1 MAGLVTGQELP
12 CHLLCVGSPDSV
24 DFVSLWLC
32 WGNLTAEQQTDPEEI
47 SGKRF
52 KKPVLCWRAGDI
64 GDNLTPGGNATDVKN
79 AFWGIDP
86 NDEDTYIEAK
96 NTLLPL
102 LIPAINI
109 MWMGS
114 IMILRIMEH

>member
-32 WGNLTAEQQTDPEEI
+32 WGNLTAEQQTDLRKFQE
-47 SGKRF
+47 KVQ
-52 KKPVLCWRAGDI
+52 KPVLCWRAGDI

-79 AFWGIDP
+79 AFGGIDP
-86 NDEDTYIEAK
+86 NDEDTYIESLQK
-96 NTLLPL
+96 
-102 LIPAINI
+102 IR
-109 MWMGS
+109 S
-114 IMILRIMEH
+114 CHC